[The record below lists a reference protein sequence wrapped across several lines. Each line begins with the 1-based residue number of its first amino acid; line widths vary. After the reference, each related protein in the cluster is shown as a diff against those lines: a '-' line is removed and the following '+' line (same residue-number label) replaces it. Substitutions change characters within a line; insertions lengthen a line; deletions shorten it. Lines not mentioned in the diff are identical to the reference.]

1 MEKNKKKRTGI
12 GKSFAVIVLIGAFS
26 VYFYMNKSEENRSAA
41 SAFID
46 TDSIFDFNYEDKTDI
61 YSYAGK
67 GFFLTT
73 KDGMNFYASDK
84 QIKWTE
90 PYSVSMKEP
99 LMSGEGQYAGV
110 SDANGMAFYMFSA
123 EGLLYSKNYEERIL
137 SFSVSSGG
145 YASVISKSG
154 SDYVIQV
161 FDPKGEEINYYY
173 SRNENVF
180 PVASDVSNDGRMLAI
195 CVVDINSTVMWSKL
209 MVLYN
214 NADEKQSW
222 LNGIFY
228 QDSREDELI
237 ARLEFLFGNELLF
250 LSDKS
255 LTCLATE
262 VNGNNS
268 PTAKWLMP
276 LVNEVVSLAVGAGK
290 SIAIAYGKPIP
301 GSDSLPE
308 GTVELYNLDLHKM
321 EGYEFSGQVSLSVS
335 GEYIIAGSGKKY
347 VAFNGKG
354 KRIWEYNAASD
365 VKKLA
370 VLENQNTILVLDNL
384 RAQVIKKR

>member
-1 MEKNKKKRTGI
+1 MEKNKKKRTGK
-12 GKSFAVIVLIGAFS
+12 GRGFAVIVLIGAIA
-26 VYFYMNKSEENRSAA
+26 VYFYLNITTESKSVAA
-41 SAFID
+41 AFIE
-46 TDSIFDFNYEDKTDI
+46 TDSIFEFNYEDKTDI
-61 YSYAGK
+61 YSFAGK

-73 KDGMNFYASDK
+73 KDGMNFYTSDK

-99 LMSGEGQYAGV
+99 LMNGEGQYVGV
-110 SDANGMAFYMFSA
+110 SDASGMAFYMFSSD
-123 EGLLYSKNYEERIL
+123 GLLYSKNYENRIL
-137 SFSVSSGG
+137 SFSVSQGG
-145 YASVISKSG
+145 YASVISKSE

-173 SRNENVF
+173 SRNDNIF
-180 PVASDVSNDGRMLAI
+180 PVASDVSSDGRMLAI

-222 LNGIFY
+222 LNGIFF

-237 ARLEFLFGNELLF
+237 ARLEFLSGNELLF

-255 LTCLATE
+255 LTCLTTE
-262 VNGNNS
+262 VNGDNS
-268 PTAKWLMP
+268 PKTKWMLH
-276 LVNEVVSLAVGAGK
+276 LVNEVDSLAVGAGK

-301 GSDSLPE
+301 GSESLPS
-308 GTVELYNLDLHKM
+308 GTVELYNLDLHKT
-321 EGYEFSGQVSLSVS
+321 EGYEFSGSASLTAS

-347 VAFNGKG
+347 VAFNGKA